1 MPEQYRVDVFTSSG
15 MMFQLLEEFEH
26 LCDANARASVI
37 ALQGLRVCITPECLT
52 FIPAHMI
59 TSVSIYHPT
68 KVFEI
73 SAAVAEINKEMKAH
87 DDSIRPLETG
97 TSAARS

>member
-1 MPEQYRVDVFTSSG
+1 
-15 MMFQLLEEFEH
+15 MFQLLEEFDH

-59 TSVSIYHPT
+59 TSVAISHPT
-68 KVFEI
+68 KTFDI
-73 SAAVAEINKEMKAH
+73 SAAVIDIAQEIKHAS
-87 DDSIRPLETG
+87 DPSGSDQT
-97 TSAARS
+97 